1 LDDARADA
9 GCEQVKNRPTLRQ
22 PARINVANDLR
33 HIFCLWEK
41 NMDVLEAIHT
51 RHSAGKIKPD
61 QVSRELIEQ
70 LLAAAVQAPNHYKV
84 RPWRF
89 VVLTGTSR
97 EKLGEAMAQSTR
109 ASKPDATEDDLQKD
123 RGKPLR
129 APVVIAVGV
138 DKPAL
143 TKAKEI
149 ENVCAT
155 AAAIQ
160 NMLLA
165 AHALGLAA
173 IWRTGPSAT
182 DPAIKQLFG
191 WEADQHL
198 IGFVY
203 IGYAAETPAPVAR
216 PPFEDRTT
224 WLET

>member
-1 LDDARADA
+1 
-9 GCEQVKNRPTLRQ
+9 
-22 PARINVANDLR
+22 
-33 HIFCLWEK
+33 
-41 NMDVLEAIHT
+41 MDILEAIHS
-51 RHSAGKIKPD
+51 RHSAGKVKPD
-61 QVSRELIEQ
+61 PVARELIEQ

-89 VVLTGTSR
+89 VVLTGAGR
-97 EKLGEAMAQSTR
+97 EKLGEVMAQS
-109 ASKPDATEDDLQKD
+109 AQANKPDTTEEDLLKD
-123 RGKPLR
+123 RAKPLR

-138 DKPAL
+138 DKPAIP
-143 TKAKEI
+143 KAKEI

-182 DPAIKQLFG
+182 DPAIKQFFG
-191 WEADQHL
+191 WEADEHL

-203 IGYAAETPAPVAR
+203 IGYPVETPAPVER
-216 PPFEDRTT
+216 PSFEDRTT
-224 WLET
+224 WLD